1 MERFAK
7 LCLILNYYICNK
19 GTLPSERYIRD
30 FGHEINSLFLSC
42 RDVAENQKIEFRFPC
57 KLDAI
62 HQNIIH
68 VLDAF
73 ADSKGRYSNVNVLLG
88 KEQIEDDPI
97 HKWYSSIDILLFE
110 KHISTKKKDA
120 IEYRARI
127 IGKTLTQ
134 FSLVQHITEDD
145 TDLQDPIEAS
155 RRTGIWEA
163 VAPYRQLYTLQIIRF
178 FTEIIMDLGY
188 KAMTISEN
196 EDIPFFSEIFGL
208 FYNSDAYFRSRKTW
222 DRL

>member
-1 MERFAK
+1 M
-7 LCLILNYYICNK
+7 
-19 GTLPSERYIRD
+19 
-30 FGHEINSLFLSC
+30 
-42 RDVAENQKIEFRFPC
+42 
-57 KLDAI
+57 
-62 HQNIIH
+62 
-68 VLDAF
+68 
-73 ADSKGRYSNVNVLLG
+73 LLG